1 MMGYFWYAEK
11 YTLKAE
17 DMNEENFHGQ
27 QNDLKSYLKVTVE
40 MALKIREVIN
50 S

>member
-17 DMNEENFHGQ
+17 DMNEENFYSQ
-27 QNDLKSYLKVTVE
+27 QNDMENYLKVTKE
-40 MALKIREVIN
+40 IALKIIK
-50 S
+50 

>member
-1 MMGYFWYAEK
+1 MMGYFWYAEN

-40 MALKIREVIN
+40 MALKIRE
-50 S
+50 